1 MLSPKTDVKEDT
13 GILTKLISCL
23 AHPYLDLP
31 HKLCNIEFNQPVL
44 SKMFFLMDSNK
55 ILSGVLSFKN
65 SQEFPMKNKILSKV
79 INRSSAF
86 RDSYGY
92 GLNLK
97 QELLDI
103 IAKFNERSIKSVLI
117 KSLTTLPLD
126 SDNVDI
132 LLMEKDLPASCKVL
146 RDSGF
151 VRQNWYR
158 EPYKWLFGKVNETN
172 SYIEIHLHTA
182 IAWDGIGFVCVKDLW
197 KKYREKKI
205 DGVIV
210 GFPSPEHHLLTTI
223 AHAFTENREFR
234 LGDLVHL
241 IQDIQNSNVDWDY
254 VINWTIQNRWFDSLY
269 GLLRL
274 ANHIHTVIFG
284 DKLIPENTYELFAKE
299 GKIGRSNLA
308 KKLVEKF
315 DEKPFLPVKIPT
327 TTVALQTGKKIL
339 TAPRISFSKRTK
351 MISYL
356 FNSFVKRRIPIYK
369 KHPGFLVC
377 FIGQDG
383 TGKTTHAK
391 YVWKELKQID
401 KKTKVKYLWSRGF
414 GYSFQPFLLVIRRLL
429 LGSRSPRMHN
439 TSYIS
444 RRASLLKREPMKS
457 VWAYLMIIDHL
468 LHLARAWL
476 ALSTGYIVICDR
488 WINDTLIDVKRDLD
502 KPLNKFLEG
511 KLEHLVPKPKMTFIM
526 DTETSELANR
536 RPEIN
541 HNLIG
546 YKRASYLNYS
556 NRKCFKVINTNDDL
570 ERNRQIILS
579 TIIKGFFSQFK

>member
-1 MLSPKTDVKEDT
+1 M
-13 GILTKLISCL
+13 LTKLISFL

-44 SKMFFLMDSNK
+44 SKMFFIMDSNK
-55 ILSGVLSFKN
+55 VLFRVLNFKN

-86 RDSYGY
+86 RDYY
-92 GLNLK
+92 RYVLNLK
-97 QELLDI
+97 QELLDL
-103 IAKFNERSIKSVLI
+103 IAKFSERSIKSVLI

-132 LLMEKDLPASCKVL
+132 LLMENDLPASFKVL

-151 VRQNWYR
+151 VRQSWYH

-172 SYIEIHLHTA
+172 DYMEIHLHTA
-182 IAWDGIGFVCVKDLW
+182 IAWDGIRFVDVKDLW
-197 KKYREKKI
+197 EKYREKEI
-205 DGVIV
+205 DGVMV

-223 AHAFTENREFR
+223 SHAFTENREFR
-234 LGDLVHL
+234 LGDLVHI
-241 IQDIQNSNVDWDY
+241 IQDIQDNNVDWDY
-254 VINWTIQNRWFDSLY
+254 VINWTIQDRWFDSFY

-274 ANHIHTVIFG
+274 ADHMHTVIFG
-284 DKLIPENTYELFAKE
+284 DKLIPEKTYELFAKE
-299 GKIGRSNLA
+299 GKIDRSDLA
-308 KKLVEKF
+308 KKLVEQF
-315 DEKPFLPVKIPT
+315 DEKPFLPMKIPT

-339 TAPRISFSKRTK
+339 TAPRISFLKKTK
-351 MISYL
+351 MVSYL

-369 KHPGFLVC
+369 KHPVFLVC

-391 YVWKELKQID
+391 YVWKELEQID
-401 KKTKVKYLWSRGF
+401 KKTKVKYMWSRGF

-429 LGSRSPRMHN
+429 LGSRSPRMHYG
-439 TSYIS
+439 SYVS

-457 VWAYLMIIDHL
+457 MWAYIMIIDHL
-468 LHLARAWL
+468 LHLARVRL
-476 ALSTGYIVICDR
+476 ALCLGYIVICDR
-488 WINDTLIDVKRDLD
+488 WINDTLIDVKCDLG
-502 KPLNKFLEG
+502 KPLDKFLEG
-511 KLEHLVPKPKMTFIM
+511 KLERLVPKPKMTFIM
-526 DTETSELANR
+526 DTETSELAKR

-541 HNLIG
+541 HNLIE

-556 NRKCFKVINTNDDL
+556 NRECFKVINTNDDL
-570 ERNRQIILS
+570 ERNRQMILS